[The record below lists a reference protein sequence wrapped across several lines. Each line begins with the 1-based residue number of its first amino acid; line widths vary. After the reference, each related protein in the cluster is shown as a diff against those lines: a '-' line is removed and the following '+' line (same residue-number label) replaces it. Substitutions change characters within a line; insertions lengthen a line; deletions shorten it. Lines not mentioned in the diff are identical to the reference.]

1 MSNRHLNNTTK
12 LVHNITKY
20 QNLVDQLKQLNVKDL
35 VDHYNQDNHNMKL
48 LIDGLQWQVNQFKGV
63 TNNE

>member
-20 QNLVDQLKQLNVKDL
+20 QNLVDQLKNSCTAIK
-35 VDHYNQDNHNMKL
+35 
-48 LIDGLQWQVNQFKGV
+48 
-63 TNNE
+63 TANNIPHDD